1 MSKLLT
7 FVAHTVTRRRAL
19 VMGVLLCCLGFLGYQ
34 IKSIR
39 ADFTPSDLFTMF
51 EGQEQIIED
60 FQEAFG
66 TSENVVLV
74 LVTADDVLEHET
86 LQFLHDLSLD
96 LKDSEYIA
104 RAESVTITPI
114 PRHGARDATAIPL
127 LGDIALGPSI
137 VVDPVIEGE
146 IVTPAERDELQAV
159 LPESPLIHGRLISE
173 AHTVAV
179 VALFLRPELTRI
191 KDFRLAV
198 GSLRRS
204 AGLNMGLSELV
215 VRCQRAA
222 QGLRSRGVPP
232 AGVEVH
238 MAGLPFMRTVVVER
252 FRTDQTLIV
261 PLALFV
267 CLLVLLVTVR
277 WLPGVVFPLAAVAIS
292 AVMVV
297 GGMAWFGEPINIVN
311 NIVPALIIII
321 GISNTIHLISRY
333 REELRHGLEQVVSI
347 ERTVRAM
354 TVACFLTSF
363 TTAVG
368 FGSLVISRTELL
380 KRFGVTAA
388 IGVLV
393 SYVVTITLIPVLLS
407 IAKRPKSDQP
417 GTRDGALE
425 TAVGN
430 VTRWVMARAKVVLF
444 VVALVF
450 AGAVYLALE
459 KSVVDNSVLDQFDTE
474 DPLVHTTRMIE
485 TELEGVMP
493 VEVGLYAE
501 PGRFSDLEVVNAVDG
516 LRAELGELDGVLS
529 ATAYTTYLHE
539 VRVLFARDPQARSRP
554 FTDESEVDLFLGM
567 LQNAPR
573 NPLESYL
580 TEDVGRTRVSLRI
593 ADAGARRTMELGDEV
608 LAAVDRATS
617 ELGGIEVV
625 LTGDAYV
632 NARGLNAVIRDLLG
646 SLLLAVVIIFGFLTL
661 LFRDFRLGILSVPP
675 NLLPLVVTAAYM
687 AAKGIRLNTATAMI
701 FTISIGMAVD
711 ATIHLLTR
719 FREEEARASSLDE
732 ALIRAA
738 QGTGRAIVL
747 TCVMLMAGFSVMLI
761 SKFVPVRLFGELIA
775 VTAFGCL
782 LGNMIVLPALLKVAW
797 NPRPAKKG
805 S

>member
-19 VMGVLLCCLGFLGYQ
+19 VMGALLLCLGFLGYQ

-66 TSENVVLV
+66 TSENVILV
-74 LVTADDVLEHET
+74 LVTADDVLDLES
-86 LQFLHDLSLD
+86 LQFLHDLSVD

-114 PRHGARDATAIPL
+114 PRRSAGDATAIPI
-127 LGDIALGPSI
+127 LGDLQLGSSI
-137 VVDPVIEGE
+137 VVDPVIAGE
-146 IVTPAERDELQAV
+146 TVTQAERDELEAV
-159 LPESPLIHGRLISE
+159 LAESPLIQGRLISDS
-173 AHTVAV
+173 HSVAV
-179 VALFLRPELTRI
+179 VALFLKPELTRI
-191 KDFRLAV
+191 KDFRAAV

-204 AGLNMGLSELV
+204 AGLSMSLPDLV
-215 VRCQRAA
+215 ERSQSRAEGA
-222 QGLRSRGVPP
+222 RPRAVPP

-261 PLALFV
+261 PLALLV

-297 GGMAWFGEPINIVN
+297 GGMAWLGEPINIVN

-368 FGSLVISRTELL
+368 FGSLLISRTELL

-407 IAKRPKSDQP
+407 IAKPPKGDQP

-430 VTRWVMARAKVVLF
+430 LTRWVLGHAKAVLF
-444 VVALVF
+444 AVTVLF
-450 AGAVYLALE
+450 AVAVYRAVD
-459 KSVVDNSVLDQFDTE
+459 KSVVDNSVLDQFDDE
-474 DPLVHTTRMIE
+474 DPLVHTTRLIE
-485 TELEGVMP
+485 NELDGVMP
-493 VEVGLYAE
+493 VEVGLYSE
-501 PGRFSDLEVVNAVDG
+501 PERFADLDVVNTINS
-516 LRAELGELDGVLS
+516 LRAELAEIDGVLS

-539 VRVLFARDPQARSRP
+539 VRVLFTNDPEARSRP
-554 FTDESEVDLFLGM
+554 FSEDSEVELFLGM
-567 LQNAPR
+567 LQNAAR

-580 TEDVGRTRVSLRI
+580 TEDVARTRISLRI
-593 ADAGARRTMELGDEV
+593 ADAGARRTMEIGDQV
-608 LAAVDRATS
+608 LAAADQSVGG
-617 ELGGIEVV
+617 LGGIEVV

-646 SLLLAVVIIFGFLTL
+646 SLLLAVLIIFGFLTL
-661 LFRDFRLGILSVPP
+661 LFRDFRLGVLSVPP
-675 NLLPLVVTAAYM
+675 NLLPLVATAAYM
-687 AAKGIRLNTATAMI
+687 AVKGIRLNTATAMI

-761 SKFVPVRLFGELIA
+761 SEFVPVRLFGELIA

-797 NPRPAKKG
+797 NPKPAEKG
-805 S
+805 G